1 MKKAVLNL
9 GMIFSWTG
17 VILQYYLSMSVSDSR
32 IADTVKYLS
41 FMTIWTNF
49 LIALFFTFV
58 TVSPGSKGGKF
69 FSGHSVQT
77 ALLVYI
83 IAVGLIYHLFLAH
96 IWDPKGYQYV
106 ADQILHTVVPL
117 YYLMYWVFFTEKT
130 VLNFKSAFNWL
141 LYPLVYAVY
150 AMVRGAI
157 TMKYPYYFLD
167 AVKLGYPVVL
177 RNIALIAVS
186 YFMMGGLLIA
196 INNMLVRRQ
205 LSKARAG
212 H

>member
-9 GMIFSWTG
+9 GMMLSCTG
-17 VILQYYLSMSVSDSR
+17 VILQYILSVSVADSR
-32 IADTVKYLS
+32 VADTVKYLS

-49 LIALFFTFV
+49 LIAFFFTWV
-58 TVSPGSKGGKF
+58 TISPGSRGGKF
-69 FSGHSVQT
+69 FSIHSVQT

-83 IAVGLIYHLFLAH
+83 AAVGLIYHLFLAH

-106 ADQILHTVVPL
+106 ADQILHTAVPL
-117 YYLMYWVFFTEKT
+117 YYLAYWIFFTEKT
-130 VLNFKSAFNWL
+130 ELKLRSAFNWL
-141 LYPLVYAVY
+141 LYPLVYAIY

-186 YFMMGGLLIA
+186 YLLMGGLLTA